1 MKIVN
6 FSERFLDDITEIEK
20 QSFANPWTKEMLLD
34 SAKNTAVKF
43 KVLIE
48 NRTVAGYYIIST
60 VADETELLDIA
71 VDPKFRRRYFGQA
84 MLADIKKE
92 STNKQ
97 TEVIFLEVRQSNNA
111 AINLYKSF
119 GFKEIGVR
127 KKYYKN
133 EDALVLRLINRKEST
148 L

>member
-71 VDPKFRRRYFGQA
+71 VDPKFRRGYFG
-84 MLADIKKE
+84 
-92 STNKQ
+92 
-97 TEVIFLEVRQSNNA
+97 
-111 AINLYKSF
+111 
-119 GFKEIGVR
+119 
-127 KKYYKN
+127 
-133 EDALVLRLINRKEST
+133 
-148 L
+148 

>member
-1 MKIVN
+1 
-6 FSERFLDDITEIEK
+6 LDDIAEIEK
-20 QSFANPWTKEMLLD
+20 QSFVNPWTKEMLLD
-34 SAKNTAVKF
+34 SAKNAAVKF

-48 NRTVAGYYIIST
+48 NKTVAGYYIIST
-60 VADETELLDIA
+60 SADETEVLDIA
-71 VDPKFRRRYFGQA
+71 VDPKFRKRSFGQA

-92 STNKQ
+92 SNNKKSR
-97 TEVIFLEVRQSNNA
+97 VIFLEVRQNNNA

-133 EDALVLRLINRKEST
+133 EDALVLKLINHKESA

>member
-1 MKIVN
+1 M
-6 FSERFLDDITEIEK
+6 DDIAEIEK
-20 QSFANPWTKEMLLD
+20 QSFVNPWTKEMLLD
-34 SAKNTAVKF
+34 SAKNAAVKF

-48 NRTVAGYYIIST
+48 NKTVAGYYIIST
-60 VADETELLDIA
+60 SADETEVLDIA
-71 VDPKFRRRYFGQA
+71 VDPKFRKRSFGQA

-92 STNKQ
+92 SNNKKSR
-97 TEVIFLEVRQSNNA
+97 VIFLEVRQNNNA

-133 EDALVLRLINRKEST
+133 EDALVLKLINHKESA

>member
-1 MKIVN
+1 
-6 FSERFLDDITEIEK
+6 
-20 QSFANPWTKEMLLD
+20 
-34 SAKNTAVKF
+34 
-43 KVLIE
+43 
-48 NRTVAGYYIIST
+48 
-60 VADETELLDIA
+60 
-71 VDPKFRRRYFGQA
+71 

-97 TEVIFLEVRQSNNA
+97 TGVIFLEVHQSNNA

-133 EDALVLRLINRKEST
+133 EDALVLRLINRKKST

>member
-1 MKIVN
+1 MKIIN
-6 FSERFLDDITEIEK
+6 FSKRFLDDIAEIER
-20 QSFANPWTKEMLLD
+20 QSFVNPWTKEMLLD
-34 SAKNTAVKF
+34 SAKNAAVKF

-48 NRTVAGYYIIST
+48 NKTVAGYYIIST
-60 VADETELLDIA
+60 SADETEVLDIA
-71 VDPKFRRRYFGQA
+71 IDPKFRKRSFGQA

-92 STNKQ
+92 SNNKKSR
-97 TEVIFLEVRQSNNA
+97 VIFLEVRQNNNA

-133 EDALVLRLINRKEST
+133 EDALVLKLINHKESA

>member
-1 MKIVN
+1 
-6 FSERFLDDITEIEK
+6 LDDIAEIEK
-20 QSFANPWTKEMLLD
+20 QSFVNPWTKEMLLD
-34 SAKNTAVKF
+34 SAKNAAVKF

-48 NRTVAGYYIIST
+48 NKTVAGYYIIST
-60 VADETELLDIA
+60 SADETEVLDIA
-71 VDPKFRRRYFGQA
+71 IDPKFRKRSFGQA

-92 STNKQ
+92 SNNKKSR
-97 TEVIFLEVRQSNNA
+97 VIFLEVRQNNNA

-133 EDALVLRLINRKEST
+133 EDALVLKLINHKESA